1 MTYSYITTGGM
12 KPHIKAHYIHSIK
25 LYDNELEEEEEQ
37 VSKYVKAKTALPE
50 VIGEGHPTL
59 WTLYN
64 KYFER
69 FARK

>member
-1 MTYSYITTGGM
+1 M

-37 VSKYVKAKTALPE
+37 VSQYVKAKTALPE

-59 WTLYN
+59 LTLYN

-69 FARK
+69 FSRK